1 MELRGLPIWLRFQ
14 VQPLFGTH
22 HHHLMLT
29 SQFSVPSRTS
39 RTPLKMTRKQFDMGR
54 NQRTANT
61 FQLCMYRDLIVCH
74 FAHPSVPIQWA
85 FRGRAPSFAVSHVVA
100 AVSGCLFIVAPVAT
114 PRCTTS
120 RVFRLPTVIQHTCAY
135 FCNWLHVANHRYIHS
150 HDTRSSPSNVIRN
163 SYDEVVQNQMLICLN
178 LSNHHTK
185 RWSNSISTAPSANYL
200 QNISSSLL
208 PIRQLAAAMQL

>member
-22 HHHLMLT
+22 HHHHLMLT
-29 SQFSVPSRTS
+29 SQFSVPSRTYHPTEES
-39 RTPLKMTRKQFDMGR
+39 NLTWGETSS
-54 NQRTANT
+54 
-61 FQLCMYRDLIVCH
+61 MYRDLIVCH

-85 FRGRAPSFAVSHVVA
+85 FRGRFSRAPSFAVSHVVA

-178 LSNHHTK
+178 LSNHNTK
-185 RWSNSISTAPSANYL
+185 RCSNSISTAPSANYL